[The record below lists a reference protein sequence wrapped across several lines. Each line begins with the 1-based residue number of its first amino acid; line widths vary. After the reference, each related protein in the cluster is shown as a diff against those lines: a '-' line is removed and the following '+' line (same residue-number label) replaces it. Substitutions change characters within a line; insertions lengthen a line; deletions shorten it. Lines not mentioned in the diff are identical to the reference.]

1 MWLYLIIV
9 HPFSLT
15 IFFLSHCLLFI
26 MSTLS
31 LLISRRHYSKVSN
44 ISFYIQT
51 VITVVVHFEGK
62 FDSNDNF
69 HNHKS
74 NAFCVYN
81 IRIFST
87 TKNYSKEI
95 LFRSGENKQ
104 HKYIFLKL
112 NLITVHLYIVIIDKH
127 TKLMNK
133 RKRFSAATG
142 L

>member
-1 MWLYLIIV
+1 
-9 HPFSLT
+9 
-15 IFFLSHCLLFI
+15 

-95 LFRSGENKQ
+95 LFRSGENK
-104 HKYIFLKL
+104 
-112 NLITVHLYIVIIDKH
+112 
-127 TKLMNK
+127 
-133 RKRFSAATG
+133 
-142 L
+142 